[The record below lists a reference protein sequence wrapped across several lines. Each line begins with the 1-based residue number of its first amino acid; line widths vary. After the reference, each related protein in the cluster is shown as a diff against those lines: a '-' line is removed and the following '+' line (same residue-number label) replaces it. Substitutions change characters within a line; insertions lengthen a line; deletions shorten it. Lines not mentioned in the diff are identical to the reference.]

1 MSENIDYTLR
11 FLDERKTFERQRH
24 RGGVGYLTAFL
35 DETGLS
41 KAAVS
46 EAMGLSLDWASK
58 KIRRNEMPK
67 IHFARLHELGKY
79 YQEHGTLPTPAY
91 LDTVAPY
98 PKTFTDQQKN
108 RKKAAMNRPPREL
121 DYRSVSATRHVNVMV
136 PQKLLNDLLSKCDNR
151 TISAA
156 VRIAIEHYLQPP
168 TPPAPPAA
176 PQLTRKLTWWERLG
190 RVFR

>member
-11 FLDERKTFERQRH
+11 FLEERKFKRQRH
-24 RGGVGYLTAFL
+24 RGGVGYLIAFL
-35 DETGLS
+35 DETGATQ
-41 KAAVS
+41 KAVS
-46 EAMGLSLDWASK
+46 ASLGLSLDWANK
-58 KIRRNEMPK
+58 TIQRNHMPK
-67 IHFARLHELGKY
+67 VHYARLHALGKY
-79 YQEHGTLPTPAY
+79 YQKHGTLPTPAY

-98 PKTFTDQQKN
+98 PKTFTDLQKN
-108 RKKAAMNRPPREL
+108 RKTAAKNRPPREL
-121 DYRSVSATRHVNVMV
+121 DYRSVSATRHVSVIM

-156 VRIAIEHYLQPP
+156 VRIAIEHYLKPP

-190 RVFR
+190 RVFK